1 MITVKLNEKMKQ
13 KIKFCAII
21 LVVALAIAMACFM
34 VIKYQVE
41 GEKNVPFKL
50 GKIIVISSASTTQG
64 VEANQSQPQDGNE
77 TGDQEE
83 KFLWNE
89 KIVQTN
95 DIYIYIDK
103 NKDYKEQR
111 IIKTVKIDNI
121 KILEPTEIGKIQ
133 IYMPNSLDSEL
144 YKYIDEYLVNYS
156 LTYKGASVDNKK
168 NLEIGNQGGCV
179 CISFANMGLDN
190 YKSNEDEQIE
200 QGAFILKKMNLI
212 DENLKFRISF
222 DVVIEIED
230 KSYKTNVIL
239 DLPADNLVGNKES
252 HYEIND
258 FDYLVYKRM

>member
-1 MITVKLNEKMKQ
+1 MITVKLNEKVKQ

-21 LVVALAIAMACFM
+21 LVIALAIAIACFM

-64 VEANQSQPQDGNE
+64 VDVNQSQQQNENE
-77 TGDQEE
+77 TDNQEE

-89 KIVQTN
+89 KVVQTN
-95 DIYIYIDK
+95 DIYLYIDK
-103 NKDYKEQR
+103 NEEYKEQK

-121 KILEPTEIGKIQ
+121 KILEPVKIGKIQ
-133 IYMPNSLDSEL
+133 IYMPNSLDNEL
-144 YKYIDEYLVNYS
+144 YKYIDEYLVNCS

-200 QGAFILKKMNLI
+200 QGAFILQKMNLT
-212 DENLKFRISF
+212 DENLKFKISF

-252 HYEIND
+252 HFEITNL
-258 FDYLVYKRM
+258 DYLVYKRM